1 MAKHRTRRR
10 TNYSAKKYSQSRK
23 RFWPPKYYSGL
34 TYKQKLQREKEIKQH
49 KKRYHWSN
57 SRAYTPFI
65 TNRLATRKRT
75 SSYTAQWDR
84 LFPEAKS
91 IAERSKVTGVP
102 ESYLKKVYDRASAA
116 WLTGHRPGQTTQS
129 WAYPRISS
137 FLLCGKTHYTADAD
151 LVRKARASS
160 KTARRWFQRC
170 SKTKPAK
177 WS

>member
-1 MAKHRTRRR
+1 MAKTRK
-10 TNYSAKKYSQSRK
+10 AKAKTK
-23 RFWPPKYYSGL
+23 FWPPKYYTGL
-34 TYKQKLQREKEIKQH
+34 TRKQKEQRYKEIQQH
-49 KKRYHWSN
+49 KTKYHWSN
-57 SRAYTPFI
+57 SRAYTPFKSDKY
-65 TNRLATRKRT
+65 TKTKKR
-75 SSYTAQWDR
+75 SQYTEAWEK

-91 IAERSKVTGVP
+91 IKERSQVTGVP

-160 KTARRWFQRC
+160 AKARKWFKRC
-170 SKTKPAK
+170 PLEQPS
-177 WS
+177 SIQ